1 MSKNKPNWEKVSFKN
16 LPSYLEKA
24 KHKKCFMKK
33 LLYKFTEEDLLLWA
47 QVVIKYIQES
57 GPMI

>member
-33 LLYKFTEEDLLLWA
+33 LLYKFTEEDLLL
-47 QVVIKYIQES
+47 
-57 GPMI
+57 